1 MYENALEL
9 LKEKRYPELRT
20 MLMEMEA
27 PDIALLLEE
36 AEMEVV
42 PRIYRILPKELAA
55 ETFTEMDADMQE
67 MLIRSFSDNELGEVL
82 EEMFLDDMA
91 DLVDEM
97 PSSLVTRI
105 LRVTSSDNRKIINE
119 LLNYPEDSAGSIM
132 TIEFV
137 DFKKHITVKEAFDI
151 LRKTA
156 PDKETVYTC
165 YVTDARRH
173 LIGVV
178 TVKDLLLAP
187 YDEIIE
193 NIMDTGVIYNY
204 THDDKEEVARDIEKY
219 GFLAM
224 PIVDNETRLVGI
236 VTVDDAIEVIS
247 EEAEEDFAIMAAVTP
262 SEETY
267 FKTSIWGHSK
277 NRILWLLILMLS
289 STFTGMIIT
298 NYETAMNALLVS
310 FIPMIMGTGG
320 NSGSQ
325 SSAMIVRG
333 LATEEIKL
341 KDFMRVFIK
350 ELCIGVFVGVV
361 LAVVNALRTWLMY
374 ELMYKN
380 DPVYAEYNIWM
391 VSLTVGLTIIGVVVL
406 AKILGAVLPM
416 LAKRLNL
423 DPAIMA
429 SPLITTIVDTCAVL
443 LYFNI
448 AIAVLSI

>member
-1 MYENALEL
+1 
-9 LKEKRYPELRT
+9 
-20 MLMEMEA
+20 
-27 PDIALLLEE
+27 
-36 AEMEVV
+36 
-42 PRIYRILPKELAA
+42 
-55 ETFTEMDADMQE
+55 
-67 MLIRSFSDNELGEVL
+67 
-82 EEMFLDDMA
+82 
-91 DLVDEM
+91 
-97 PSSLVTRI
+97 
-105 LRVTSSDNRKIINE
+105 
-119 LLNYPEDSAGSIM
+119 
-132 TIEFV
+132 
-137 DFKKHITVKEAFDI
+137 
-151 LRKTA
+151 
-156 PDKETVYTC
+156 
-165 YVTDARRH
+165 
-173 LIGVV
+173 
-178 TVKDLLLAP
+178 
-187 YDEIIE
+187 
-193 NIMDTGVIYNY
+193 
-204 THDDKEEVARDIEKY
+204 
-219 GFLAM
+219 
-224 PIVDNETRLVGI
+224 
-236 VTVDDAIEVIS
+236 
-247 EEAEEDFAIMAAVTP
+247 
-262 SEETY
+262 
-267 FKTSIWGHSK
+267 
-277 NRILWLLILMLS
+277 
-289 STFTGMIIT
+289 
-298 NYETAMNALLVS
+298 
-310 FIPMIMGTGG
+310 MIMGTGG

>member
-9 LKEKRYPELRT
+9 LKEKRYPELRK

-36 AEMEVV
+36 ADIDVV

-55 ETFTEMDADMQE
+55 ETFTEMDPDMQE

-187 YDEIIE
+187 YDEVIE
-193 NIMDTGVIYNY
+193 NIMDTGVIYNS

-262 SEETY
+262 SEDTY

-333 LATEEIKL
+333 LATEEIRL
-341 KDFMRVFIK
+341 KDFMRVFLK
-350 ELCIGVFVGVV
+350 ELCIGLFVGVV
-361 LAVVNALRTWLMY
+361 LALVNALRTWLMY

-380 DPVYAEYNIWM
+380 DPVYADYNIWM

-448 AIAVLSI
+448 AIAVLAI

>member
-20 MLMEMEA
+20 MLAEMEA

-36 AEMEVV
+36 AEVEVV

-55 ETFTEMDADMQE
+55 ETFAEMDSDMQE
-67 MLIRSFSDNELGEVL
+67 ILIKSFSDNELGEVL
-82 EEMFLDDMA
+82 EEMFLDDTV
-91 DLVDEM
+91 DLIEEM
-97 PSSLVTRI
+97 PASLVKRI
-105 LRVTSSDNRKIINE
+105 LRVTSPDSRRSIND
-119 LLNYPEDSAGSIM
+119 LLNYPKDSAGSIM

-137 DFKKHITVKEAFDI
+137 DLKKDITVREAFAHI
-151 LRKTA
+151 RETA

-165 YVTDARRH
+165 YVTDARRR
-173 LIGVV
+173 LIGIVS
-178 TVKDLLLAP
+178 VKDLLLAP
-187 YDEIIE
+187 YEEVIE
-193 NIMDTGVIYNY
+193 NIMDTGVIYSN
-204 THDDKEEVARDIEKY
+204 THDDKEEVAKAIEKY

-236 VTVDDAIEVIS
+236 VTVDDAIEVIQ

-262 SEETY
+262 SEDSY
-267 FKTSIWGHSK
+267 FKTSVWAHSK

-289 STFTGMIIT
+289 STFTGIIIT
-298 NYETAMNALLVS
+298 NFEDAMNALLVS
-310 FIPMIMGTGG
+310 FIPMLMGTGG
-320 NSGSQ
+320 NCGSQ

-341 KDFMRVFIK
+341 KDFFAVFFK
-350 ELCIGVFVGVV
+350 ELRIALLVGVI
-361 LAVVNALRTWLMY
+361 LAVANTARIWVMY
-374 ELMYKN
+374 GLIYK
-380 DPVYAEYNIWM
+380 DADINIWLL
-391 VSLTVGLTIIGVVVL
+391 SLAVGLTLIGVVIL
-406 AKILGAVLPM
+406 SKILGCILPM
-416 LAKRLNL
+416 LAKRVNL

-448 AIAVLSI
+448 ALWIIPL

>member
-9 LKEKRYPELRT
+9 LKEKRYPELRK

-27 PDIALLLEE
+27 PDIAMLLEE
-36 AEMEVV
+36 ADIEVV

-55 ETFTEMDADMQE
+55 ETFTEMDPDMQE

-165 YVTDARRH
+165 YVTDARRC

-187 YDEIIE
+187 YDEVIE

-224 PIVDNETRLVGI
+224 PIVDTETRLVGI

-262 SEETY
+262 SEDTY

-341 KDFMRVFIK
+341 KDFMRVFVK
-350 ELCIGVFVGVV
+350 ELFIGLFVGVV

-374 ELMYKN
+374 ELLYKN
-380 DPVYAEYNIWM
+380 DPVYADYNIWM

-448 AIAVLSI
+448 AIAVLAI

>member
-20 MLMEMEA
+20 MLIEMEA

-36 AEMEVV
+36 AEIEVV
-42 PRIYRILPKELAA
+42 PRIYRILPKELAS
-55 ETFTEMDADMQE
+55 ETFAEMDPDMQE
-67 MLIRSFSDNELGEVL
+67 MLIKSFSDNELGEVL
-82 EEMFLDDMA
+82 EEMFLDDMV
-91 DLVDEM
+91 DLIEEM
-97 PSSLVTRI
+97 PASLVKRI
-105 LRVTSSDNRKIINE
+105 LRVTPPDSRKSIND

-137 DFKKHITVKEAFDI
+137 DLKKHVTVKEAFDI

-187 YDEIIE
+187 YDEVIE

-236 VTVDDAIEVIS
+236 VTVDDAMEVIQ

-262 SEETY
+262 SEDAY
-267 FKTSIWGHSK
+267 FKTSVWAHSK

-289 STFTGMIIT
+289 STFTGIIIT
-298 NYETAMNALLVS
+298 NFEDAMNALLVS
-310 FIPMIMGTGG
+310 FIPMLMGTGG
-320 NSGSQ
+320 NCGSQ

-341 KDFMRVFIK
+341 KDFFAVFFK
-350 ELCIGVFVGVV
+350 ELRIALLVGVV
-361 LAVVNALRTWLMY
+361 LALANTARIWVMY
-374 ELMYKN
+374 SLIYK
-380 DPVYAEYNIWM
+380 DADIDIWFL
-391 VSLTVGLTIIGVVVL
+391 SLAVGLTLIGVVILSKVL
-406 AKILGAVLPM
+406 GCVLPM
-416 LAKRLNL
+416 LAKRVNL

-448 AIAVLSI
+448 ALWIIPL